1 MPGECSIDESSA
13 LYKNFLVQITAL
25 QLPAL
30 AEEIILAHLHAACRT
45 GARARSE
52 TPKFLCSKCWIYL
65 RTTGDARTLAT
76 GIPPLLIAY
85 RLEEKDEQELRLEPV
100 LIDLLSRYEA
110 GDVDPLM
117 PPEMLE
123 TLMDFVSATSEAPE
137 SLTLAVERIFDEIFS
152 DGGN

>member
-13 LYKNFLVQITAL
+13 LYQNFLVQITAL

-45 GARARSE
+45 GIRAKSE

-65 RTTGDARTLAT
+65 RTTGDARTLAA

-85 RLEEKDEQELRLEPV
+85 QLDEDEQELRLEPV
-100 LIDLLSRYEA
+100 LIDLLTRYEA
-110 GDVDPLM
+110 GDVDPLV

-137 SLTLAVERIFDEIFS
+137 SLTLAVERILDEILGG
-152 DGGN
+152 GGN